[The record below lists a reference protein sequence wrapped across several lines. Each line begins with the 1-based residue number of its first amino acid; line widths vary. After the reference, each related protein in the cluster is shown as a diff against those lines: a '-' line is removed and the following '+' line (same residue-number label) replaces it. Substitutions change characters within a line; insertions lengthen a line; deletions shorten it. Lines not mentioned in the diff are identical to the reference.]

1 MGDLPGFQRE
11 AAVPARTIEAYRDRL
26 PDELLRIWETQGYGT
41 AVNGFLKIIDPDRYA
56 ARLQGCLPSA
66 EMIPI
71 FATGMGDVIVWNGSA
86 IRSVEFR
93 HLTVRGLGNSF
104 TRLSKFIRDDVL
116 LNEFFHWE
124 PYPAAVER
132 LGSLEFDECFGYLP
146 ILAIGGAENVEN
158 LEKLQIFEHIQM
170 ITQLAGVIDY

>member
-1 MGDLPGFQRE
+1 MENLPGFQHE
-11 AAVPARTIEAYRDRL
+11 APVPADTIEAYRDRL
-26 PDELLRIWETQGYGT
+26 PDEVLRIWETQGYGT
-41 AVNGFLKIIDPDRYA
+41 AVNGFLKVVDPDQYA
-56 ARLQGCLPSA
+56 TRLQGCLPSA

-93 HLTVRGLGNSF
+93 YLTVRGLGNSF
-104 TRLSKFIRDDVL
+104 ARFGKFIRDDVL

-124 PYPAAVER
+124 PYPAAVKQY
-132 LGSLEFDECFGYLP
+132 GSLEFNQCFGYVP
-146 ILAIGGAENVEN
+146 ILALGGAESVEN
-158 LEKLQIFEHIQM
+158 LEKLQIFEHIQI